1 MDTARILVFVGILTN
16 DQTGAIGY
24 DDKQSSEERWAATGA
39 VTLSE
44 VVIYIYIHINT
55 QSESVS
61 RPSL

>member
-1 MDTARILVFVGILTN
+1 MEMDTARILVFVGILTN

-44 VVIYIYIHINT
+44 VVIYIYIYI
-55 QSESVS
+55 
-61 RPSL
+61 